1 MHIKVEVE
9 FNLPTQEITEI
20 IKALSVGDNSP
31 LKNVVE
37 QLASETLRSATGGS
51 SSPESEKKGVDLSGV
66 FDSFTRNLGESF
78 GGSAGES
85 SVPKI
90 IDSLVGSFRPDLQG
104 KVAPQAEALGELFQ
118 GLSGMMR
125 EMMSVKKEESGD
137 IDVVLATY
145 EGDETDEHPEVKM
158 VELTEIEVE
167 EIPAKVVEK

>member
-1 MHIKVEVE
+1 MHIKVNVE

-37 QLASETLRSATGGS
+37 QLASETLRSAT

-145 EGDETDEHPEVKM
+145 EGDETDEQPEVKM